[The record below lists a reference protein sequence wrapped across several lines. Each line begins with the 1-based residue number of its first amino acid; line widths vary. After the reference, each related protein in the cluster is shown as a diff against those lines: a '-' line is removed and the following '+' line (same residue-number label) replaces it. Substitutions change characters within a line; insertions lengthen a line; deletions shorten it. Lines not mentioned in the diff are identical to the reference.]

1 MESRHRVLLLRAALG
16 VAALL
21 VLGGC
26 GSRGL
31 EKEAAAD
38 SEQPVI
44 DPKVERRDVRAPKF
58 DTEDFEVGAYVGWL
72 SIEDF
77 GSNVVFGV
85 RGAYHITEDFFLE
98 ATYGMSEAGRTSY
111 EILSG
116 GNAELLT
123 EDQRDFEYYDLSIG
137 WNILPGEVFLGGK
150 YAMTSAFY
158 IIAGAGNTSFAGDD
172 WFTFTYGVGY
182 RVLPTDFIGVHFDIR
197 DHMFDIDIIGED
209 KTTHNIEFNLG
220 ATWFF

>member
-1 MESRHRVLLLRAALG
+1 MESRHRILLLRAALG

-21 VLGGC
+21 ALGGC
-26 GSRGL
+26 GGRGL

-72 SIEDF
+72 GIEDF

-123 EDQRDFEYYDLSIG
+123 QDQRDFEYYDLSIG

-158 IIAGAGNTSFAGDD
+158 VIAGAGNTSFAGDD